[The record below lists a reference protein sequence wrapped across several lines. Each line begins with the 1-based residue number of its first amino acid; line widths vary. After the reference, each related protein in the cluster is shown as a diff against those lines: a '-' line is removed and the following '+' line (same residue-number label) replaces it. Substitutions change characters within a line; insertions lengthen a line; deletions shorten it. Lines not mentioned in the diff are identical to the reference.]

1 MTFAYTKEI
10 EQKVQ
15 QTLSK
20 YPPERKRSALLP
32 MLRLAQNQEGYVT
45 PEAMIEIAKRL
56 DVSPA
61 YVQSVC
67 TFYTMYH
74 TKPVGKHV
82 IRFCINISCY
92 LNGCDSLLQY
102 IADKLN
108 IKVGETTPDKKV
120 TLLQEECLAECCA
133 APVMRVNDTYHVK
146 LTKNTIDQIL
156 ASLK

>member
-1 MTFAYTKEI
+1 MSCAFSESAEKEI
-10 EQKVQ
+10 EVHLK
-15 QTLSK
+15 K
-20 YPPERKRSALLP
+20 YPEKLSALLP
-32 MLRLAQNQEGYVT
+32 LLHIAQREQGYVT
-45 PEAMIEIAKRL
+45 PEAMEEIGRRL

-74 TKPVGKHV
+74 TKPVGKYV

-102 IADKLN
+102 TADKLN
-108 IKVGETTPDKKV
+108 IRVGETTADKKV
-120 TLLQEECLAECCA
+120 TLFQEECLAECCA
-133 APVMRVNDTYHVK
+133 APVMRVNDTYYVN
-146 LTKNTIDQIL
+146 LTKNSIDQIL